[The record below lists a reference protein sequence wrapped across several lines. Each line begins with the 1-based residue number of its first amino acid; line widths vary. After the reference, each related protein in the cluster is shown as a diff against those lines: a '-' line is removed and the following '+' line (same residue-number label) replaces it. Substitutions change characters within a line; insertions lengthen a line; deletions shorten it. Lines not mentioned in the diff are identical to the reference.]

1 VSRRIGWAKM
11 ETAPGSVLDQDSV
24 WRRARWVFA
33 GAALLAAGATAAL
46 VTLAFSGLGD
56 EAVTFCGDGLQAS
69 FVAIATLCLFA
80 GAWSAR
86 TASRRAV
93 AGWALL
99 GTACLAYWAADLLSL
114 VFDLDI
120 SGTALDYLVATL
132 YFAFYPLFL
141 SGAALLPHE
150 TPPPELRRRLL
161 FDTALTVVAA
171 ALALWVLVLEP
182 GLAAERAG
190 LGQML
195 VAFAFPLGDLILL
208 WSLLRLLFGRCG
220 RSGKT
225 IHRILAGAA
234 GLLIASDTLYTVQI
248 AWHMEGLSLWITAG
262 LTGSFLLLAL
272 AGGLRLA
279 AGECTADAPPL
290 RFPAPFAG
298 SLYLSSACLV
308 LSFGILIWSDLDH
321 LSLVSV
327 AMLLVLTLLVLAR
340 QVTAVRE
347 NDRLQHRLLVVNDG
361 LEARVAERTA
371 ELDRK
376 LREVTALRMVALLA
390 ANAQDEEGL
399 VAEATALVR
408 DGLFP
413 DNCGVLLLDRSSGML
428 RHADSFYAGT
438 FSPDLPHMALG
449 KGVTGQVALTGRS
462 RRIPDTSQDPD
473 YVALDPAMRSELCV
487 PIRLGDEVIGVF
499 DAESA
504 RPAAFTESDERVLE
518 ALASQ
523 MAVALG
529 RLRAANSLR
538 ASEARFRTLVERS
551 DDLITIHGR
560 DGAIL
565 EQSPSVERILG
576 YPPGELA
583 GKNLLDLI
591 HPEDVPRAAAD
602 FGAVLARGSD
612 GIPTEARV
620 RRRDG
625 SWIHLETLAS
635 NLLDDPA
642 VRGLV
647 LTSRDVSARKQAD
660 VRIRHQLEQLQ
671 ALRAIDLAIGA
682 TFDLRHTL
690 SVLLEQVTAQLGVDA
705 ADLLLLDPDSQLL
718 TFAAGRGFDTEAVRH
733 THLRPGES
741 FAGQAALERRI
752 VHAGDLTRERG
763 GFVRSPLFGREGF
776 VAYFAAP
783 LVTKGQVTGVLEL
796 FHRTPLEV
804 DREWLDFLET
814 LAGQAAIAL
823 DNSTLFGNLQRS
835 NAELALAYDVTLEG
849 WSKALELRDQ
859 ETQGHAVRVT
869 ELTVRLAR
877 RAGIP
882 EHELVHVRR
891 GALLHD
897 IGKMGIPDALLLKPG
912 PLTPEEWTVM
922 KRHVEYA
929 RDLLSPVE
937 FLRQAL
943 DIPCGHHERW
953 DGSGYPQGLKGE
965 SIPLAAR
972 VFAIVDIWDAL
983 RSDRPYRSAWPE
995 EKVRAYLRE
1004 QAGRLLDPQV
1014 VEHFLALDR

>member
-1 VSRRIGWAKM
+1 M
-11 ETAPGSVLDQDSV
+11 ETASGSALDRDSV
-24 WRRARWVFA
+24 SRRARWVFA
-33 GAALLAAGATAAL
+33 GAALLAVCAAAAL
-46 VTLAFSGLGD
+46 AGLAVSELGD
-56 EAVTFCGDGLQAS
+56 DAILFWGDVLQAS
-69 FVAIATLCLFA
+69 FVAIAALCLFA
-80 GAWSAR
+80 GAWTAR
-86 TASRRAV
+86 AAGRRA
-93 AGWALL
+93 AGGWALL
-99 GTACLAYWAADLLSL
+99 GTACLAYGAADLLSL

-120 SGTALDYLVATL
+120 SGTALDFLVASL

-141 SGAALLPHE
+141 SGAALLPQE
-150 TPPPELRRRLL
+150 TPPPELQRRLL

-208 WSLLRLLFGRCG
+208 WSLLRLLFSRCG
-220 RSGKT
+220 RSGRT

-234 GLLIASDTLYTVQI
+234 GVLIASDALYTVQI
-248 AWHMEGLSLWITAG
+248 AWHMEGLSLWVTAG

-279 AGECTADAPPL
+279 GGECAEAAPPL
-290 RFPAPFAG
+290 RVPGPFAG

-308 LSFGILIWSDLDH
+308 LSFGLLIWSDLDH

-327 AMLLVLTLLVLAR
+327 AMVLVLTLLVLAR
-340 QVTAVRE
+340 QVLAVRE
-347 NDRLQHRLLVVNDG
+347 NDHLQRRLQEGNDA
-361 LEARVAERTA
+361 LETRVAERTA
-371 ELDRK
+371 EVDRK
-376 LREVTALRMVALLA
+376 LREVTALRRVALLA

-413 DNCGVLLLDRSSGML
+413 DYCGVLLLDRPAGVL
-428 RHADSFYAGT
+428 RHADSYYARNQ
-438 FSPDLPHMALG
+438 SPDLPHMPLG
-449 KGVTGQVALTGRS
+449 RGVTGQVALTGRS
-462 RRIPDTSQDPD
+462 RRIEDTTRDPD
-473 YVALDPAMRSELCV
+473 YFAIDPAVRSELCV

-529 RLRAANSLR
+529 RLRAAGLLK

-551 DDLITIHGR
+551 DDLITIH
-560 DGAIL
+560 DSTGAFL

-576 YPPGELA
+576 YPPDELA
-583 GKNLLDLI
+583 GRSLLDLI

-602 FGAVLARGSD
+602 FGSVLARGSD
-612 GIPTEARV
+612 GIPTEVRA

-647 LTSRDVSARKQAD
+647 LTSRDVTARKQAE
-660 VRIRHQLEQLQ
+660 VRIRHQLERLQ
-671 ALRAIDLAIGA
+671 ALRAIDLAIGS

-690 SVLLEQVTAQLGVDA
+690 AVLLEQVTVQLGVDA
-705 ADLLLLDPDSQLL
+705 ADLLLLDPDTQQL
-718 TFAAGRGFDTEAVRH
+718 TFAAGQGFDTEAIRH
-733 THLRPGES
+733 THLRPGDS
-741 FAGQAALERRI
+741 FAGHAALERRVI
-752 VHAGDLTRERG
+752 HSHDLAGDPR
-763 GFVRSPLFGREGF
+763 GFVRSPLFRREAF

-783 LVTKGQVTGVLEL
+783 LVTKGKVTGVLEL
-796 FHRTPLEV
+796 FHRAPLEP
-804 DREWLDFLET
+804 DQEWLDFLET

-912 PLTPEEWTVM
+912 PLTPEEWPLM
-922 KRHVEYA
+922 KRHVDYA

-937 FLRQAL
+937 FLRPAL
-943 DIPCGHHERW
+943 DIPSGHHERW
-953 DGSGYPQGLKGE
+953 DGSGYPLGLKGE

-972 VFAIVDIWDAL
+972 VFAVVDTWDAL
-983 RSDRPYRSAWPE
+983 SNHRPYREAWPTE
-995 EKVRAYLRE
+995 RVRAYLRD
-1004 QAGRLLDPQV
+1004 QAGRLFDPAV
-1014 VEHFLALDR
+1014 VDHFLAMDL